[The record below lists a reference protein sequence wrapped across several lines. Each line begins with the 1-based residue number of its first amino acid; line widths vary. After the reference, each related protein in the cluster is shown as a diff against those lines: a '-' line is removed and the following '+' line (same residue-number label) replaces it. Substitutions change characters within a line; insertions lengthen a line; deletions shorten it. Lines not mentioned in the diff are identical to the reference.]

1 MAHLAAGQDH
11 TVRIE
16 GPRGAAGQSPVVTS
30 VRLVPPA
37 LLHSACEVQPRAA
50 EVPYDS
56 HPPPGSRHP
65 GCDRPARAAHG
76 QAAGTATSSA
86 ASSPTLRAAE
96 AQQAEKVW
104 RVGYLMSGSA
114 VPETF
119 RRRLRQ
125 HGYVEGKNLILGARG
140 MDLRLERLPDLAE
153 ELVRLGVDVIATQ
166 TTPAALAATAGELKV
181 RGDGRAGSRFT
192 IHVATFRRTLRTLG
206 YHAEFLFQRNGSP
219 SIARPIEAV
228 LRKRM
233 AGGPCEWVARRGDWP
248 SHWLLHGRFHANPG
262 KSTIRPPREGRR
274 WGST

>member
-37 LLHSACEVQPRAA
+37 LLACACEVQPRAA

-65 GCDRPARAAHG
+65 SCDGPARAAHG
-76 QAAGTATSSA
+76 EAAGTATTSA
-86 ASSPTLRAAE
+86 ASSPTLRAAAE

-104 RVGYLMSGSA
+104 RVGYLMSGGA

-153 ELVRLGVDVIATQ
+153 ERVRLGMDVIATQ
-166 TTPAALAATAGELKV
+166 TTPAALATTAGELKV
-181 RGDGRAGSRFT
+181 RG
-192 IHVATFRRTLRTLG
+192 
-206 YHAEFLFQRNGSP
+206 NG
-219 SIARPIEAV
+219 
-228 LRKRM
+228 
-233 AGGPCEWVARRGDWP
+233 
-248 SHWLLHGRFHANPG
+248 
-262 KSTIRPPREGRR
+262 
-274 WGST
+274 